1 MRGRGCGDRNVTNG
15 RGYRAS
21 GIGCRKCRIRDLGA
35 GFHKMPPMP
44 SITDTPTW
52 KALSAHKNEIA
63 KTHMR
68 DLFAQDPKRFEKF
81 SVRFKDILLDFSKNR
96 ITEQTF
102 KLLLTLPREARLKT
116 WIERM
121 LSGAKINVTENRAV
135 LHVALRN

>member
-1 MRGRGCGDRNVTNG
+1 MAASSSMSRMRWLGMPYYLTMRGRGCGNRNVTNG

-35 GFHKMPPMP
+35 GFHKMPAMP

-81 SVRFKDILLDFSKNR
+81 SVRFKDIL
-96 ITEQTF
+96 
-102 KLLLTLPREARLKT
+102 
-116 WIERM
+116 
-121 LSGAKINVTENRAV
+121 
-135 LHVALRN
+135 